1 MADFNIPPIPV
12 PIIDQYGLTLP
23 VLDDIY
29 NWMKDAYRTIYGADI
44 YIEPDSQ
51 DGQLIGIMTKAFHD
65 YVSVIDAVYQAFSP
79 STAQGVGLSRVVK
92 INGIRRHVSTRSQV
106 DLRIVG
112 RPGTVILNG
121 GVTDVL
127 GNVWILPVSVVIPP
141 SAELIVRAICDTD
154 GAIEA
159 AAHTVSTI
167 KNAIKGWQTADNPEP
182 AIVGMPV
189 EIDSQLRVRQSLS
202 TEIPS
207 RSLLEGM
214 IGAVAAVPGVFRFRG
229 YENESFGINEYGMP
243 AHSFVM
249 VVDGGD
255 PAVIAEV
262 IRLKKAPGVI
272 TWGTSEVMATDEV
285 GIPHSIK
292 FSRSRDVP
300 IRVTIPIR
308 PKGNYTTLI
317 DSQMRTTV
325 SDWINALPPGGNIIL
340 SQLLT
345 VATLNNHPAYEI
357 ERPVTIGRFIEGDTF
372 EADLLLD
379 FDEHPSCTP
388 DNIFVSQVTTPRVLT

>member
-127 GNVWILPVSVVIPP
+127 GNVWALPVSVVIPP

-159 AAHTVSTI
+159 AAHTVSII

-357 ERPVTIGRFIEGDTF
+357 ERPVTIGRFIEADTF